1 MTGFAPRCFTSH
13 PSTDRAK
20 RKATANE
27 CDHNNDKSN
36 VHQKNVDVKH
46 SREPVYSGQ
55 WEF

>member
-55 WEF
+55 